1 MYSTLV
7 CEEKFLIKV
16 SGLVKTFSKV
26 NVVNNLSFEIEEG
39 TIFGLLGPN
48 GAGKTTLIRM
58 MCGILKS
65 DAGEVSINGLSV
77 EKAKQHFGY
86 VSQSFGQYEELTVWE
101 NIRFYAQIYGV
112 NNTKKLD
119 FLLSRYNL
127 SQYRNS
133 LAGTL
138 SGGYKRKLALACA
151 LAHDPSVLFLDEP
164 TAGIDPV
171 TRKLLWDDFYALSME
186 GKTLFITTHYM
197 EEAQRCNELAFLAL
211 GNIVAKGTPKTIKKA
226 LGDIKLYTVKI
237 DYTPLI
243 SEYLSGI
250 DGIILLNQFGDEL
263 RIMVRAEF
271 RMSVIEKILKDKLN
285 ITNKLQEG
293 SANLEDVFIALTQ
306 ESNS

>member
-1 MYSTLV
+1 M
-7 CEEKFLIKV
+7 IKV

-26 NVVNNLSFEIEEG
+26 NVVNNLSFEIGDG

-101 NIRFYAQIYGV
+101 NIRFYAQMYGV

-127 SQYRNS
+127 SKYRDF

-138 SGGYKRKLALACA
+138 SGGYKRRLALACA

-226 LGDIKLYTVKI
+226 LGNIKLYTVEI

-243 SEYLSGI
+243 TEYLSGI

-271 RMSVIEKILKDKLN
+271 RISAIEEILKDKLN
-285 ITNKLQEG
+285 STNKLQEG